1 MYLTSTPYASQQY
14 WKNAIFCG
22 PLLFPQSELIKI
34 SWWPKPFFQYPAL
47 AAGGGEGCEEGR
59 APAEPSVCWWP
70 GQAWRWSQ
78 NCDQFKRKRP
88 QDQSDTLSVPSW
100 DISRPVRV
108 HPLCLLLHLLPLLLV
123 EWRQVR
129 SENFKSYLWPPMKRN
144 SIFKLSETGWWPSMQ
159 VPGTCSADAG
169 LPLDHWFQVFMFFY
183 ATDFG
188 GKISLKRYWA
198 LPILSPL
205 PNVFPL

>member
-1 MYLTSTPYASQQY
+1 MYLTSTTYASQQY

-22 PLLFPQSELIKI
+22 PLLFPQSEL
-34 SWWPKPFFQYPAL
+34 WPKPFFQYPAL

-129 SENFKSYLWPPMKRN
+129 SENLKNYLWLPMKTI
-144 SIFKLSETGWWPSMQ
+144 SIFKTVWNWLMA
-159 VPGTCSADAG
+159 VDAG
-169 LPLDHWFQVFMFFY
+169 TWDLQCWCRLTAGSLIPGIYVFLCSRFW
-183 ATDFG
+183 G
-188 GKISLKRYWA
+188 NISLKRYWA